1 MMKPLLGLVIDNIRN
16 LVIDNSFSGM
26 EFEDFLTHLET
37 LTISIVKFKTD
48 ITANCHTIIH
58 RHFEIPEPTGNI
70 TTLCA
75 DSKYIAWR
83 VRKFGRQTCF
93 FARGNYRIFWN
104 VYRSA
109 SLLFR
114 IFQKVDFYALNF
126 GHSSR

>member
-1 MMKPLLGLVIDNIRN
+1 MEKHLLRLVIDNIRKH
-16 LVIDNSFSGM
+16 VIDNSFSGM
-26 EFEDFLTHLET
+26 EFGDFLTHLET

-93 FARGNYRIFWN
+93 FLPGEITGSFGMCIEAQVYCFGFSRKLIFT
-104 VYRSA
+104 
-109 SLLFR
+109 L
-114 IFQKVDFYALNF
+114 
-126 GHSSR
+126 